1 MQFWH
6 GSTDLNQNL
15 SSTVSN
21 APPTWTCLPA
31 LPVPIP
37 NPLKLS
43 LHNTSADIWTAPL
56 CSVCCSCAN
65 WRWSPLSPPLLPV
78 WQRLTRVPF
87 FLEPCGR
94 MRAPTNRRHACWKW
108 HETESVECVVKTCTC
123 VCVWFETTE
132 IWQTIHEFREICEL
146 QRSWHLH
153 RTFATNKGCLW
164 DVFQV
169 CENVSRAWS
178 SLWTGISEYSLNL
191 VEYSQIKTEISNS
204 VNSMSSKHRKWAFKL
219 TML

>member
-6 GSTDLNQNL
+6 GSTDFNQNL

-21 APPTWTCLPA
+21 ALPTWTCRPA
-31 LPVPIP
+31 LPIP

-56 CSVCCSCAN
+56 CSVCYSCAN

-94 MRAPTNRRHACWKW
+94 MRALTNRRHACLKW

-123 VCVWFETTE
+123 VLLYLKPRRYDKQSMNLGKFANCSEADTFTAHFQ
-132 IWQTIHEFREICEL
+132 QT
-146 QRSWHLH
+146 
-153 RTFATNKGCLW
+153 K
-164 DVFQV
+164 DVF
-169 CENVSRAWS
+169 
-178 SLWTGISEYSLNL
+178 
-191 VEYSQIKTEISNS
+191 K
-204 VNSMSSKHRKWAFKL
+204 MSFKFKIMFQGHDSACGQGFRSTRWIL
-219 TML
+219 